1 MGTSKTTVGSFGPI
15 EPQERVILLDVLRG
29 FAVLGILFVTS
40 TDNAGLYFP
49 NVLFSATLDR
59 LGYNLVYI
67 LGKAKFWPLFAL
79 LMGVGFAIQLERAEA
94 RKVNIIPTYL
104 RRLFFLAAMGIFL
117 LSFTIRVHQLL
128 NLAIAG
134 VLMLFI
140 GYALRRRPLYWLGIV
155 VLIVF
160 VVQLSFGISESIAR
174 DRGLYGPPDVSPNEA
189 SVRIEEFKARREVL
203 ADAPRASLVR
213 SWPSNEL
220 LRMLKVI
227 VGLFTPKSML
237 RLWLKSPYIFFML
250 VGIFL
255 WRLGVFRDIK
265 RHRRFYV
272 TLLAV
277 SLPIGLSSAIH
288 FYLVSQSWR
297 LTNFG
302 LGEYPTFFN
311 RLTYQPLFIASTL
324 GMVFT
329 YIAGIALLMQR
340 KNWARVLGIFAPV
353 GRMAL
358 TNYALQ
364 DIFPALVFGAYFVGI
379 SRFKISFLAHGSLLL
394 VIFCLQILFSRVWLR
409 AYRFGPLEWL
419 WRTLTYWKFQPMRL
433 RREPSE
439 EKKRQLGMELKPK
452 ERADR

>member
-1 MGTSKTTVGSFGPI
+1 METSKTTVKSFGPI

-29 FAVLGILFVTS
+29 FAVLAILFVNS
-40 TDNAGLYFP
+40 TDQAGLFFP

-59 LGYNLVYI
+59 LGYHLVYI
-67 LGKAKFWPLFAL
+67 LAKHKFWPLFAL
-79 LMGVGFAIQLERAEA
+79 IMGVGFAIQLERAEA

-104 RRLFFLAAMGIFL
+104 RRLFFLAVIGILL
-117 LSFTIRVHQLL
+117 LSFTIRVHQLGQ
-128 NLAIAG
+128 LARAG

-140 GYALRRRPLYWLGIV
+140 GYALRRRPLYWLGTV
-155 VLIVF
+155 VLIVL
-160 VVQLSFGISESIAR
+160 VVQLSLGISGAIAR
-174 DRGLYGPPDVSPNEA
+174 DRGLYGPPDVSPDEA
-189 SVRIEEFKARREVL
+189 AVRIEEFKAGREAQ

-237 RLWLKSPYIFFML
+237 QFWLRTPYIFFML

-255 WRLGVFRDIK
+255 WRLGVFRNVK

-272 TLLAV
+272 TLLAI

-288 FYLVSQSWR
+288 YYWVDQSWR

-311 RLTYQPLFIASTL
+311 RLIWQPLFIASTL
-324 GMVFT
+324 GMVLT

-340 KNWARVLGIFAPV
+340 KNWAKVLGILTPV

-379 SRFKISFLAHGSLLL
+379 SRVKISFLAHASILL
-394 VIFCLQILFSRVWLR
+394 VIFGLQILFSRDWLR

-419 WRTLTYWKFQPMRL
+419 WRTLTYWKFQLMRL
-433 RREPSE
+433 QREPPE
-439 EKKRQLGMELKPK
+439 EKK
-452 ERADR
+452 

>member
-1 MGTSKTTVGSFGPI
+1 MGTSKIAVKSFGPI
-15 EPQERVILLDVLRG
+15 EARERVILLDVLRG
-29 FAVLGILFVTS
+29 FAVLAILFVNS

-94 RKVNIIPTYL
+94 RKVNIIPAYL
-104 RRLFFLAAMGIFL
+104 RRLFFLAVIGIL
-117 LSFTIRVHQLL
+117 LFIITIRVPQLL
-128 NLAIAG
+128 NLAQAG

-160 VVQLSFGISESIAR
+160 VVQLSFGISESISR
-174 DRGLYGPPDVSPNEA
+174 DRGLYGPPDVSPDEA
-189 SVRIEEFKARREVL
+189 YAKIEEFKAGRE
-203 ADAPRASLVR
+203 ARPEAPRASLVLN
-213 SWPSNEL
+213 WPSNEL
-220 LRMLKVI
+220 LRNLKII
-227 VGLFTPKSML
+227 VGLFTPKKML
-237 RLWLKSPYIFFML
+237 NLWLTSPYIFFML
-250 VGIFL
+250 GGIFL
-255 WRLGVFRDIK
+255 WRLGVFRDVK
-265 RHRRFYV
+265 SHRRFYV
-272 TLLAV
+272 TLLAI
-277 SLPIGLSSAIH
+277 SLPIGLGSAIH
-288 FYLVSQSWR
+288 FYWVHQSWN
-297 LTNFG
+297 LTIFG

-311 RLTYQPLFIASTL
+311 RLIFQPLFIASTL
-324 GMVFT
+324 GMVLA

-340 KNWARVLGIFAPV
+340 KNWAKVLGIFAPV

-379 SRFKISFLAHGSLLL
+379 SRFKISFLTHASLLF
-394 VIFCLQILFSRVWLR
+394 VIFGLQILFSRAWLR

-433 RREPSE
+433 QREPSE
-439 EKKRQLGMELKPK
+439 EEK
-452 ERADR
+452 